1 MDNTFYKKTLKE
13 KKIELIDALNLLGN
27 NITAKVREK
36 NSLIGELN
44 KKIQNVSADEQ
55 YKIKKNREL
64 DSLKSELN
72 NILKDIDNIITNI
85 TV

>member
-1 MDNTFYKKTLKE
+1 MDNTFYKKTLKA